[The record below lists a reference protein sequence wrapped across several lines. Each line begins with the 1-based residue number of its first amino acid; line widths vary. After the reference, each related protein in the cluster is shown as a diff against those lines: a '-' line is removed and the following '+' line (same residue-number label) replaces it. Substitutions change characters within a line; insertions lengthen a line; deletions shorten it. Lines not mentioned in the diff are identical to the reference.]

1 MTGIIAFLWICLLVA
16 LASAKVTLQ
25 GRVSRAYFQNSQ
37 DPVFFN
43 GILFL
48 GISVSIALFFPVV
61 LPDTSMLLWALAV
74 SGFTFTF
81 QTCYALAI
89 ASGPVSLTV
98 LITTFSQFINIA
110 SGMIMYNEKIYLT
123 QLVGVV
129 FMLLSMF
136 LNLKIDK
143 NQKNVSV
150 KWIVLSLT
158 AMLACAVANILQ
170 KHYGKLNVGVDG
182 ADTTFLSLIYLSASI
197 LAFLFY
203 ALRRSTGNHPKA
215 TMKIGKTV
223 LLYALAIAVMLAVYQ
238 KCYMVALVE
247 IDSAVLFPSQNGMQS
262 LVMTF
267 VGVLFF
273 KDRLSLRQWLG
284 IACGIL
290 CVLLMN
296 LSFGP
301 AF

>member
-1 MTGIIAFLWICLLVA
+1 MTGIIAFLWICILVS

-25 GRVSRAYFQNSQ
+25 GRVSRAHFQNSQ

-48 GISVSIALFFPVV
+48 GISASIALFFPII
-61 LPDTSMLLWALAV
+61 LPDANMLLWALAV

-81 QTCYALAI
+81 QTCYAMAM
-89 ASGPVSLTV
+89 ASGPVSITV
-98 LITTFSQFINIA
+98 LITTFGQFINITA
-110 SGMIMYNEKIYLT
+110 GVIMYDEKIYLT
-123 QLVGVV
+123 QLIGVV

-182 ADTTFLSLIYLSASI
+182 ADTTFLSLIYLSASV

-203 ALRRSTGNHPKA
+203 ALRRNTGSRPKA
-215 TMKIGKTV
+215 TMKLGKTV
-223 LLYALAIAVMLAVYQ
+223 LLFTLAIAVILAVYQ
-238 KCYMVALVE
+238 RCYMIALVE
-247 IDSAVLFPSQNGMQS
+247 IDSAVLFPSMNGMQT

-267 VGVLFF
+267 IGVLFF
-273 KDRLSLRQWLG
+273 RDRLSLRQWIG
-284 IACGIL
+284 TVCGIL